1 MNINHE
7 YLRASTN
14 VDLTRENKS
23 FLIELRMAG
32 IVLLVLLF
40 FSNEALKRGRELT
53 QARPQSF
60 AKPSYICSKQIYF
73 CHFQKKKRFIQNVCC
88 RNDASQKVA
97 FDCYSRKPSGSS
109 EKSFDETSERFVAKR
124 RS

>member
-23 FLIELRMAG
+23 FFIELRMAG
-32 IVLLVLLF
+32 IVLLF
-40 FSNEALKRGRELT
+40 FSNEALKRGRELNNKR
-53 QARPQSF
+53 ARNHLLNQVTSARNKF
-60 AKPSYICSKQIYF
+60 ISVIF
-73 CHFQKKKRFIQNVCC
+73 RRKKRFIQNVCC